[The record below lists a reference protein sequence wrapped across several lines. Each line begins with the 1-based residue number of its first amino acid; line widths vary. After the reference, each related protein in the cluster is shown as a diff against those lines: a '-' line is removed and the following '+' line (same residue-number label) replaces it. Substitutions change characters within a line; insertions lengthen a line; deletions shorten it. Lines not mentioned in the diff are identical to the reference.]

1 MEKREP
7 TREELLEKNRALE
20 ERLREA
26 EQTIDAIRGGEVDAF
41 IVYEPMGEQIYTLKG
56 ADHGY
61 RILVESITEGALIL
75 SSDDSIY
82 YCNRTLG
89 EMLQLPIQKIIGRKL
104 DAYVDS
110 EGRSQLMELIR
121 ESRSFG
127 AAKGEFLMKRDD
139 GTPLPVNVSLNRMSV
154 EGFEGIC
161 AVITDLS
168 EQKQVQE
175 ELGRHRTEL
184 EFLVS
189 ERTAELQQ
197 EIIERKRADEEVR
210 GQREWLRVTLTSI
223 GDAVIA
229 TDAAARITFVNP
241 VAAEL
246 TGWREEEAR
255 GKSIQ
260 EVFTIINEKTRKPAE
275 DVVQRVLREGRVA
288 LLANSTALVTRD
300 GREIPIEDSAA
311 PIRNRAGKM
320 MGVVLVF
327 HDVTE
332 KRRAQEALLGARDE
346 LELRVRERTTELSQ
360 TVAKLELLNQELQE
374 FAFIASHDLQEPLR
388 KIQAFGSILVTKQKG
403 LLDPEAQDI
412 TSRITRA
419 ASRMSELLRS
429 LLNYSR
435 TGTSELNYKP
445 VSLTEVARDAVSDL
459 ELLINK
465 VKGSVE
471 ISELPTVDADAQ
483 LLRQL
488 FQNIIENSIKYRK
501 ESEPPVVKIYGN
513 ITDSVCR
520 IVVED
525 NGIGFDECYSPK
537 IFKPF
542 ERLHGRNA
550 PYTGTGMGLAICK
563 KIVTRHGGE
572 ITARSIQGQGATFI
586 VTLPINQTGALDRK
600 PGT

>member
-1 MEKREP
+1 
-7 TREELLEKNRALE
+7 
-20 ERLREA
+20 
-26 EQTIDAIRGGEVDAF
+26 
-41 IVYEPMGEQIYTLKG
+41 
-56 ADHGY
+56 
-61 RILVESITEGALIL
+61 
-75 SSDDSIY
+75 
-82 YCNRTLG
+82 
-89 EMLQLPIQKIIGRKL
+89 
-104 DAYVDS
+104 
-110 EGRSQLMELIR
+110 
-121 ESRSFG
+121 
-127 AAKGEFLMKRDD
+127 
-139 GTPLPVNVSLNRMSV
+139 
-154 EGFEGIC
+154 
-161 AVITDLS
+161 
-168 EQKQVQE
+168 
-175 ELGRHRTEL
+175 
-184 EFLVS
+184 
-189 ERTAELQQ
+189 
-197 EIIERKRADEEVR
+197 
-210 GQREWLRVTLTSI
+210 
-223 GDAVIA
+223 
-229 TDAAARITFVNP
+229 
-241 VAAEL
+241 
-246 TGWREEEAR
+246 
-255 GKSIQ
+255 
-260 EVFTIINEKTRKPAE
+260 
-275 DVVQRVLREGRVA
+275 
-288 LLANSTALVTRD
+288 
-300 GREIPIEDSAA
+300 
-311 PIRNRAGKM
+311 

-360 TVAKLELLNQELQE
+360 AVAKLESMNQELQE